1 MVRHFRKMK
10 QLTFASL
17 LCGSVMLLGAG
28 CNPGKK
34 EPPVPKVA
42 SGESAKNA
50 AAANLGPLPKLGAAP
65 AWQLKDLAGTT
76 VTSEQLKGKVV
87 VVDFWATWCGPCRQ
101 EMPHLNRI
109 HERYHK
115 AGFMLLGINLDEQ
128 PEAAH
133 AMVRKLGIGFPVLFD
148 SGKRVSRLYDVSAMP
163 STILIDRDG
172 RVRHVHRGYRA
183 GHEVQYDN
191 EVREMLKQ

>member
-1 MVRHFRKMK
+1 MYRYVVPRILALALMALFVSVPSQAAMP
-10 QLTFASL
+10 AV
-17 LCGSVMLLGAG
+17 GSVA
-28 CNPGKK
+28 PGFTLQ
-34 EPPVPKVA
+34 A
-42 SGESAKNA
+42 NNGKNI
-50 AAANLGPLPKLGAAP
+50 KLGELRG
-65 AWQLKDLAGTT
+65 Q
-76 VTSEQLKGKVV
+76 VV
-87 VVDFWATWCGPCRQ
+87 MINFWATWCGPCRQ

-109 HERYHK
+109 HERYQK
-115 AGFMLLGINLDEQ
+115 AGFILLGVNLDEQ

-133 AMVRKLGIGFPVLFD
+133 AMVRKLAIGFPVLFD